1 MSIIGICFRKNKIF
15 QGLKFFVAKV
25 GLYTFTRDTCHY
37 FFAKDALRRRRLA
50 LKFYSQFI
58 NPGDIVF
65 DIGANVGA
73 RTEVFLKLGA
83 HVIAVEPNPKCVRD
97 IERIYGCKSLFIEQ
111 CAIGNAEGTVELM
124 IGDYSAISTTSP
136 EWLKVAKKSP
146 RFACHQWRETIKVPV
161 RTLNSLVQAWGL
173 PNFVKIDVEGSE
185 AEVLQSLSQPI
196 PCLSFEFNIEFI
208 SQACKCIEN
217 ISLMENACFNVV
229 LEESFEFCFTEWI
242 SNSQIIKW
250 LVSDQNRS
258 LLTYGDIYVRLLVG
272 TAH

>member
-1 MSIIGICFRKNKIF
+1 
-15 QGLKFFVAKV
+15 
-25 GLYTFTRDTCHY
+25 
-37 FFAKDALRRRRLA
+37 

-65 DIGANVGA
+65 DIGANVGV
-73 RTEVFLKLGA
+73 RTDIFLKLGA

-124 IGDYSAISTTSP
+124 IGDHCELSTTSP

-258 LLTYGDIYVRLLVG
+258 LLTYGDIYVRLPVC
-272 TAH
+272 TALHGSLKESVDEIKPEVKAEILEML